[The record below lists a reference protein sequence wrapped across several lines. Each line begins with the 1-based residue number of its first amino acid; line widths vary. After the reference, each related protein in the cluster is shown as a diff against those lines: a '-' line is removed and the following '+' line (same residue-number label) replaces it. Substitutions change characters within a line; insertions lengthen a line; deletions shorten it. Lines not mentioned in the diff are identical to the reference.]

1 MFARSCRLRADR
13 HLVLGIL
20 LIAVAI
26 LSCGSESTAAEDG
39 GWSAARDILKQKCLV
54 CHNAVR
60 HASGLRLDA
69 ASLVLAG
76 GDSGPAV
83 EPGQSDQSELI
94 RRVTAE
100 DESER
105 MPPKGAP
112 LTSEQIAVVRQ
123 WIDNGA
129 IVPPDEQVVPSVEQH
144 WAFQPLRAPPIPTVQ
159 DRSWPV
165 NPIDSFVLHR
175 LEQAG
180 WSPNPTAEPAALLR
194 RAHLDL
200 TGLPPDLPELQAYL
214 DDDRPDAF
222 SQLVDRLLA
231 QPAYGERYARHWL
244 DVVRYADS
252 NGYERDAAKPEV
264 WRYRDYVIR
273 ALNADR
279 PFDQLIRE
287 QIAGDEIPDAT
298 PETVLATGLHRL
310 GPWDDEPA
318 DVAADR
324 YDQLD
329 DMVSTTSLAFLG
341 LTIGCARCH
350 DHKFEPLSQVD
361 YYSLVAIFSPLD
373 RPRDGRTELTRP
385 AVPPAAA
392 AAASNGAASNGAA
405 TAAGEIVPGYFL
417 VEKPGSI
424 DPVHVLLRGTPG
436 RHGDLVQPAVPVVL
450 GRMPAAPSP
459 VPPQTSGRRLR
470 LAHWIA
476 SPDNPLT
483 ARVIVNRVWQW
494 HFGQGLVAT
503 PNDFGLMG
511 DRPTHPELLDYLAHW
526 FVHEGQWSLKRL
538 HRLIMTS
545 RTYQMSLAVRADLMR
560 ADPENRLLWRRSPSR
575 LDAETIRDA
584 MLTVS
589 GRLDRTMYGPAMHPY
604 VPAEALQN
612 HADKETIWP
621 AYDERLAS
629 RRTVYAFIKR
639 SLLVPMLEVLDFCDT
654 TRSAGRRLT
663 TTVPTQA
670 LTMFNGQFVNR
681 QAELF
686 ADRLQQLAPDDRSR
700 QIELAWQLAL
710 SRLPS
715 AEERAA
721 AAAFVDREITANAD
735 ESLGGP
741 EQRKRHAM
749 VQLCRTILNLNEFVY
764 PE

>member
-1 MFARSCRLRADR
+1 MHARSCRQRVDR
-13 HLVLGIL
+13 CFVLGMS

-26 LSCGSESTAAEDG
+26 LSCGSVSTAAEDG

-69 ASLVLAG
+69 ASQVLAG

-83 EPGQSDQSELI
+83 EPGLSDQSELI
-94 RRVTAE
+94 RRVTTE

-112 LTSEQIAVVRQ
+112 LTGEQIAVLRH
-123 WIDNGA
+123 WIDQGA
-129 IVPPDEQVVPSVEQH
+129 TVPPDEKVVPSVEQH
-144 WAFQPLRAPPIPTVQ
+144 WAFQPLRAPAIPAVR
-159 DRSWPV
+159 DRSWPT
-165 NPIDSFVLHR
+165 NAIDAFVLHR
-175 LEQAG
+175 LEQEG
-180 WSPNPTAEPAALLR
+180 WTPNPSAEPAALLR

-200 TGLPPDLPELQAYL
+200 TGLPPSLAELQAYL
-214 DDDRPDAF
+214 DDDRPDAY
-222 SQLVDRLLA
+222 LRLIDRLLA

-273 ALNADR
+273 ALNEDR
-279 PFDQLIRE
+279 PFDQFTRE
-287 QIAGDEIPDAT
+287 QLAGDEIPDAT
-298 PETVLATGLHRL
+298 TETVLATGLHRL

-318 DVAADR
+318 DVAMDR

-329 DMVSTTSLAFLG
+329 DMISTTSLAFLG

-361 YYSLVAIFSPLD
+361 YYSLVAIFTPLD
-373 RPRDGRTELTRP
+373 RPREGRTELTRP
-385 AVPPAAA
+385 AVAPAALA
-392 AAASNGAASNGAA
+392 RAESPASGTVN
-405 TAAGEIVPGYFL
+405 GYFL
-417 VEKPGSI
+417 IEKPGPV
-424 DPVHVLLRGTPG
+424 DPVYVLLRGTPG
-436 RHGDLVQPAVPVVL
+436 RHGDVVEPAVPAIL
-450 GRMPAAPSP
+450 GRWSPPPSP
-459 VPPQTSGRRLR
+459 GPGQTSGRRLQ

-494 HFGQGLVAT
+494 HFGQGLVTT

-545 RTYQMSLAVRADLMR
+545 RTYQMSHAVRSEQMR
-560 ADPENRLLWRRSPSR
+560 ADPENRLLWRRSQSR

-584 MLTVS
+584 MLAVS
-589 GRLDRTMYGPAMHPY
+589 GRLDTTMYGPPIYPH

-621 AYDERLAS
+621 AFDEQTAS

-639 SLLVPMLEVLDFCDT
+639 SLLLPMLEVLDFCDT
-654 TRSAGRRLT
+654 TRSTGRRMT

-670 LTMFNGQFVNR
+670 LTMFNGQFTNR

-686 ADRLQQLAPDDRSR
+686 ADRLQRMAPDDPTR
-700 QIELAWQLAL
+700 QIQLAWQLAL

-715 AEERAA
+715 EVELAA
-721 AAAFVDREITANAD
+721 ATAFLREEIATAEDDASEEPADR
-735 ESLGGP
+735 
-741 EQRKRHAM
+741 QRRAM
-749 VQLCRTILNLNEFVY
+749 IQLCRTIVNLNEFVY